1 MATMNVSLPDTLRD
15 WVEEQVKGGKYA
27 NTSDYIRDLI
37 RHDQDRQ
44 DKRRALIEALIEGEN
59 SGVSTRSVPEIL
71 EDIRREHAGSGG
83 G

>member
-27 NTSDYIRDLI
+27 STSDYIRDLI

-44 DKRRALIEALIEGEN
+44 DKRKALIEALIEGED
-59 SGVSTRSVPEIL
+59 SGVSTRSVPDIL
-71 EDIRREHAGSGG
+71 KDVRREHAGSGDG
-83 G
+83 

>member
-44 DKRRALIEALIEGEN
+44 DKRRALIEALIEGED
-59 SGVSTRSVPEIL
+59 SGVSTRSVPDIL
-71 EDIRREHAGSGG
+71 EDIRREHAGSGDG
-83 G
+83 

>member
-44 DKRRALIEALIEGEN
+44 DKRKALIGALIEGED
-59 SGVSTRSVPEIL
+59 SGVSTRSVPDIL
-71 EDIRREHAGSGG
+71 EDIRREHAGSGDG
-83 G
+83 